1 VDGCMYNRTS
11 NAYQVYQQNEV
22 LTASKG
28 KLLIMLYE
36 GAIKFLR
43 FAKVAIDEKNIE
55 DANKYLIKAQNIIS
69 ELMAT
74 LNMDYDISK
83 DLYSLYDYMKYRL
96 TQANI
101 KKDKAI
107 IDEIID
113 MLSGFKDTWQKA
125 MTMV

>member
-1 VDGCMYNRTS
+1 MYNKAA

-74 LNMDYDISK
+74 LNMEYDISK

>member
-1 VDGCMYNRTS
+1 MYNKAA